1 MTALVHTEGVVEQT
15 SALGALLRTGA
26 VGIALLGTGVLEQ
39 ATANTYSMWVE
50 ADSTVSGPSGLL
62 PARLPEDTQSSASAI
77 LEIRRRSGLTW
88 DELAYL
94 FDVSRRSVHHWASG
108 KPVSASHHRQIR
120 RMLAAIRHIDQGE
133 AARTRDFL
141 LAPDASGE
149 SRLDLLSRNR
159 FEEATARVLTGRA
172 PVPPILTPLSE
183 SARRA
188 RRPAPPASL
197 LDASQ
202 DRPVAPAK
210 ARVAAAVR
218 VPRTTD

>member
-1 MTALVHTEGVVEQT
+1 VIALIHTEGVVEQT
-15 SALGALLRTGA
+15 SALGALLCTGA
-26 VGIALLGTGVLEQ
+26 VGIAPLGTGVLEQ
-39 ATANTYSMWVE
+39 ATENTYPVWVE
-50 ADSTVSGPSGLL
+50 ADSTTGGPSGQL
-62 PARLPEDTQSSASAI
+62 PPRLPQDTQSSASAI

-88 DELAYL
+88 DELAHL

-108 KPVSASHHRQIR
+108 KAVSASHHRQIR
-120 RMLAAIRHIDQGE
+120 RMLATIRYIDQGE

-141 LAPDASGE
+141 LAPEASGE

-172 PVPPILTPLSE
+172 PVPPTLTPLSE

-188 RRPAPPASL
+188 RRPASPASL

-202 DRPVAPAK
+202 DHPVAPAK

>member
-1 MTALVHTEGVVEQT
+1 VTTLVQTEGVVEQT

-39 ATANTYSMWVE
+39 ATANTYSVWVE
-50 ADSTVSGPSGLL
+50 ADSTVSGPSGQL

-108 KPVSASHHRQIR
+108 KTVSSSHHRQIR
-120 RMLAAIRHIDQGE
+120 RMLAAMRHIDQGE
-133 AARTRDFL
+133 APRTRDFL
-141 LAPDASGE
+141 LASDASGE

-183 SARRA
+183 GARRA
-188 RRPAPPASL
+188 RRPASPASL

>member
-1 MTALVHTEGVVEQT
+1 VIALIHTEGVVEQT
-15 SALGALLRTGA
+15 SALGALLCTGA

-39 ATANTYSMWVE
+39 ATENTYPVWVE
-50 ADSTVSGPSGLL
+50 ADSTTGGPSGQL
-62 PARLPEDTQSSASAI
+62 PPRLPQDTQSSASAI

-108 KPVSASHHRQIR
+108 KTVSASHHRQIS
-120 RMLAAIRHIDQGE
+120 RMLVAIRHIDQGE

-159 FEEATARVLTGRA
+159 FEKATAGVPTERA
-172 PVPPILTPLSE
+172 PVPPILTRLSE
-183 SARRA
+183 SALRA
-188 RRPAPPASL
+188 RRPASPTSL

-202 DRPVAPAK
+202 DRPVTSAK